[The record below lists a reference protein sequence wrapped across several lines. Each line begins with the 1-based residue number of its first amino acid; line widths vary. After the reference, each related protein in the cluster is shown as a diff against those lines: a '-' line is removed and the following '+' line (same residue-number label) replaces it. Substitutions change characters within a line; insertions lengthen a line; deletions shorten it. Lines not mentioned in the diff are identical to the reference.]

1 MSQWQDRLLR
11 DREEIARADREAE
24 LHSGKPKGRPKGY
37 FDEII
42 RKATGLE
49 IFELKSPK
57 EAMVFRDSLGAA
69 FRRSGRTDI
78 KIVKYGLQV
87 KILPNR

>member
-1 MSQWQDRLLR
+1 VSQWQDRLLR

-24 LHSGKPKGRPKGY
+24 YGKPKGRPKGF